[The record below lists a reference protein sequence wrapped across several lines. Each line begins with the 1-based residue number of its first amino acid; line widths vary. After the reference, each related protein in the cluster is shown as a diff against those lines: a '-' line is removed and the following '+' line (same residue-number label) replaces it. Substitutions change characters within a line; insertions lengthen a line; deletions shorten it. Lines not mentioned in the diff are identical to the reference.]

1 MKKNLFLISI
11 LLITRLAFGQTGNL
25 LNFQKISNNLGGLGN
40 VLDYNDVMG
49 YEATLIGDVNHD
61 GINDIAVSAF
71 RDDDGGTDK
80 GAVYI
85 LFLDTNKTVKSYQ
98 KISALAGNLSSFVSL
113 NNSDLFGS
121 GLSSAKGDFNG
132 DSIPDIVVGTQYDD
146 NGGTNTGAI
155 YLIYLNI
162 NGTVK
167 GATKI
172 SATTGYGTSGIPIS
186 IGSNFGCTVDCIGD
200 INNDGINDLAVGAF
214 LDVQGGMSKGAVYIL
229 KMKANGTVKSYFK
242 LIDGIANFNAQ
253 ISNQDY
259 FGVSVGAI
267 SDRNSDG
274 IPDLAVGSYYY
285 GNNNEGAFYLIY
297 LDSNGV
303 KGFNKIA
310 NGFGGMPNSS
320 VFGNFGISVRE
331 ANDINGNGVKDI
343 LVGADFGTNSIYLL
357 YMNSANNVD
366 SFKIFTQSNFGIS
379 NSRLGSAVDYIGDL
393 NNDGNPEFIVGAPF
407 YNSQSGLIIVF
418 SLKSTYQVTTQKTN
432 ATCAYS
438 NNGSAKVIAASGVPP
453 YTYLWSNNST
463 ADSIGGLAPG
473 NYTVTITDSLNRQV
487 IKNILIAS
495 NPAVNLVHSNNYSLC
510 AGLNTTLIASA
521 SGGSG
526 SGFSYHWN
534 NGLSN
539 ASSHIVSPTV
549 NTTYTIFAT
558 DSLGCSSDTSS
569 ISITI
574 NPLPTVSASGLNVAY
589 CSNDNAS
596 VPLTGIPSGGSFSGT
611 GVTGNNFIP
620 ANSALGNV
628 NLIYIYTNTQ
638 GCVGKDTISTIVY
651 AAPTIQFSGIAS
663 AYCINSA
670 NIPLSASPT
679 GGNFTVNNIAATDF
693 SPSSLGVG
701 NHQIKYFVTNAA
713 GCSAV
718 DSINSYVNPITNASF
733 YGLNSTYC
741 DNDVV
746 STLVGAPTGGT
757 FLSATGL
764 SGTSFNPTIALAGNH
779 SISYVYT
786 NIYGCKDTATH
797 STTIFAS
804 TPVTIST
811 SKTMFCNNEG
821 SVSISLSHSGGT
833 LSGPGVNNSNQTFSP
848 SLAGLGQKTINYS
861 YTNSNGCTTSTS
873 HSVTVNSP
881 VSASFTGLNSS
892 YCDNDLPS
900 VLVGSPAGG
909 SFVGPNIFGSIFN
922 PVNST
927 AGMKTIHYIYNNG
940 CIDTATQYTVIYA
953 SPAVNITTTNNYYCS
968 SSSPVA
974 LTASP
979 SGGVFSGTGVSGN
992 SFSPSVAG
1000 LGNHTII
1007 YNYTNA
1013 QSCSNADT
1021 FMIQV
1026 GSSVSI
1032 DFSAVSTSYCLNN
1045 TQNTLPVIP
1054 SGGIW
1059 SGNGIAGNTFNGSL
1073 AGLGNHWLK
1082 YSYSVSSGCGDTDSL
1097 QVTVFPLPYCI
1108 ITGNLMNYCLNSL
1121 PDTFLGTPSGG
1132 QFIGSGMIGNIFD
1145 APMAGA
1151 GIKLVQYIY
1160 TDSNNC
1166 SSTATISLIVN
1177 SLPTANAG
1185 NDLLIPCSSSGLQ
1198 IGSSPQV
1205 GLSYLWS
1212 PSAGL
1217 SSPTIANPIAKPL
1230 GSTSYV
1236 LTASNITTT
1245 CSNTDTIF
1253 VSVPPGPQITVSADQ
1268 QICLN
1273 DTAVLSASGAPQFIW
1288 SNGATGNSISVSPS
1302 ISKFYSVLGTDIMGC
1317 VSADSVFIT
1326 VHPLPNP
1333 SLGGSINLVGL
1344 DSFELFPG
1352 YFSSYLWNTGDT
1364 TPSIMVYIADIFKT
1378 FTVVVMDSNGCQN
1391 IDSVFIDYE
1400 GINDLFPGVNAKFFP
1415 NPAIDF
1421 LTIEFSQLIDLDFWN
1436 VIDINGKLIKKQRL
1450 TSKIQNLKIDLSD
1463 LKPGYYILRLESNRK
1478 QVNIKII
1485 KN

>member
-1 MKKNLFLISI
+1 MNSYLDNSDFFGISI
-11 LLITRLAFGQTGNL
+11 DTIGDLNNDGVTDLVVGACLDDDGGSNSGAVYILFMKSNKTIKSTKKISRLTPSFNTSGIMNGDYFGRSVAGIGDINKDGIPDIAVGAEMDSEGGSQTGSVRIIFLDTNGTVKG
-25 LNFQKISNNLGGLGN
+25 FQKISKYNGFGSTGLPI
-40 VLDYNDVMG
+40 
-49 YEATLIGDVNHD
+49 ATGRKFGIDISLIGDIDGDNKNDIVVGNFWDDGGGLNKGAIWVLRLDSTGKVLNHTKIYAGITNFNAPISNADYFGVGVAGIGDFDND
-61 GINDIAVSAF
+61 GINDIAVGAFEDDEGGTNNGSVYIIKLLSNGGVKGFYKISNTTSLQLLNQIPSNTQMGVSVAGIQDIDGNGVNDLFIGNYDTPSSTTGSAIICMLDSNGIVIDKKIINQSNF
-71 RDDDGGTDK
+71 TQIQNGERFAFGVSSYKDIDSNGHPEIIAGAPSKDDGGTDK
-80 GAVYI
+80 GAFYI
-85 LFLDTNKTVKSYQ
+85 LTIT
-98 KISALAGNLSSFVSL
+98 
-113 NNSDLFGS
+113 
-121 GLSSAKGDFNG
+121 
-132 DSIPDIVVGTQYDD
+132 
-146 NGGTNTGAI
+146 
-155 YLIYLNI
+155 
-162 NGTVK
+162 
-167 GATKI
+167 
-172 SATTGYGTSGIPIS
+172 
-186 IGSNFGCTVDCIGD
+186 
-200 INNDGINDLAVGAF
+200 
-214 LDVQGGMSKGAVYIL
+214 
-229 KMKANGTVKSYFK
+229 
-242 LIDGIANFNAQ
+242 
-253 ISNQDY
+253 
-259 FGVSVGAI
+259 
-267 SDRNSDG
+267 
-274 IPDLAVGSYYY
+274 
-285 GNNNEGAFYLIY
+285 
-297 LDSNGV
+297 
-303 KGFNKIA
+303 
-310 NGFGGMPNSS
+310 
-320 VFGNFGISVRE
+320 
-331 ANDINGNGVKDI
+331 
-343 LVGADFGTNSIYLL
+343 
-357 YMNSANNVD
+357 
-366 SFKIFTQSNFGIS
+366 
-379 NSRLGSAVDYIGDL
+379 
-393 NNDGNPEFIVGAPF
+393 
-407 YNSQSGLIIVF
+407 
-418 SLKSTYQVTTQKTN
+418 STYQVTTQKTN